1 MYAIMAKLGSNLC
14 PDWRGV
20 NTAPLIRTVVNGE
33 AELDLSAK
41 LNEQRI
47 GKTPQQ
53 ILKVKKSGKGP
64 KPRSSQ
70 AYDHA
75 AIKFQGLDADINF
88 NLSDYEEDLQQMNNF
103 SKEEF
108 VHILRRH
115 SSGFSRGSSK
125 YRGVTLRKYGRWE
138 AQMRQVLRK
147 RYIYLGLFDS
157 EIEAARSN
165 DHDLIFGV
173 IRAYD
178 KAALTCNGREA
189 ITNFE
194 PST

>member
-1 MYAIMAKLGSNLC
+1 MTAKNHTLKL
-14 PDWRGV
+14 
-20 NTAPLIRTVVNGE
+20 VNGE

-53 ILKVKKSGKGP
+53 ILKAKKSGKGP

-70 AYDHA
+70 YCGVIFYRRAFDIGHAAARAYDHA
-75 AIKFQGLDADINF
+75 AIKFRGLDADINF
-88 NLSDYEEDLQQMNNF
+88 NLSDYEEDLKQMNNF

-125 YRGVTLRKYGRWE
+125 YRGVTLRKYGVGKHR
-138 AQMRQVLRK
+138 
-147 RYIYLGLFDS
+147 
-157 EIEAARSN
+157 
-165 DHDLIFGV
+165 
-173 IRAYD
+173 
-178 KAALTCNGREA
+178 
-189 ITNFE
+189 
-194 PST
+194 